1 MTVVK
6 APAKINLQLSVGAK
20 GDDGYHDLATVFQAV
35 SLYDEI
41 NVQEGENGSGIT
53 LRFTGDNPH
62 IANLPTNNKNLAY
75 KAAQLFAQRKKVP
88 LDLIIEIKKQIPIAG
103 GMAGGSAN
111 AAGVLVALDSLYETK
126 MSKDDLVA
134 LARQLGSDVPFSLT
148 GGTAVGTGRGDRLT
162 PALARGTFHWVLAYS
177 SQGLSTPA
185 VYEECDRLRQG
196 FAQRQPRVSEELM
209 HALSSGDPI
218 ALGKSLVNDLQP
230 AACSLK
236 PALKLALSAGMESG
250 AIGALVSG
258 SGPTVAFLAKSEE
271 ASIELAVALSST
283 GAVSQLGRAHSPVG
297 GPRVIEV

>member
-41 NVQEGENGSGIT
+41 KVTPGESGSGIT
-53 LRFTGDNPH
+53 LRFSGDNPH

-75 KAAQLFAQRKKVP
+75 KAAQLFAQRKKVS
-88 LDLIIEIKKQIPIAG
+88 LDLVIEIRKQIPIAG

-126 MSKDDLVA
+126 LTKDELITI
-134 LARQLGSDVPFSLT
+134 ARQLGSDVPFSLT

-196 FAQRQPRVSEELM
+196 FAQRQPRVNEELM

-218 ALGKSLVNDLQP
+218 SLGKSLVNDLQA
-230 AACSLK
+230 AACSLR
-236 PALKLALSAGMESG
+236 PALKLALSAGMDSG

-258 SGPTVAFLAKSEE
+258 SGPTVAFLAKDEE
-271 ASIELAVALSST
+271 AAIDLAVALSST

-297 GPRVIEV
+297 GPKVID

>member
-41 NVQEGENGSGIT
+41 KVTHGENGSGIT
-53 LRFTGDNPH
+53 LRFSGDNPH

-75 KAAQLFAQRKKVP
+75 KAAQLFAQRKKVS
-88 LDLIIEIKKQIPIAG
+88 LDLVIEIRKQIPIAG

-126 MSKDDLVA
+126 MTKDELIII
-134 LARQLGSDVPFSLT
+134 ARQLGSDVPFSLT

-196 FAQRQPRVSEELM
+196 FAQRQPRVNEELM
-209 HALSSGDPI
+209 HALSSGDPVS
-218 ALGKSLVNDLQP
+218 LGKSLVNDLQA
-230 AACSLK
+230 AACSLR
-236 PALKLALSAGMESG
+236 PALKLALSAGMDSG

-258 SGPTVAFLAKSEE
+258 SGPTVAFLAKDEE
-271 ASIELAVALSST
+271 AAIDLAVALSST

-297 GPRVIEV
+297 GPKIID

>member
-41 NVQEGENGSGIT
+41 KVTSGENGSGIT
-53 LRFTGDNPH
+53 LRFSGDNPH

-75 KAAQLFAQRKKVP
+75 KAAQLFAQRKKVS
-88 LDLIIEIKKQIPIAG
+88 LDLVIEIRKQIPIAG

-126 MSKDDLVA
+126 MTKDELIMI
-134 LARQLGSDVPFSLT
+134 ARQLGSDVPFSLT

-196 FAQRQPRVSEELM
+196 FAQRQPRVNEELM
-209 HALSSGDPI
+209 HALSSGDPVS
-218 ALGKSLVNDLQP
+218 LGKSLVNDLQA
-230 AACSLK
+230 AACSLR
-236 PALKLALSAGMESG
+236 PALKLALSAGMDSG

-258 SGPTVAFLAKSEE
+258 SGPTVAFLAKDEE
-271 ASIELAVALSST
+271 AAIDLAVALSST

-297 GPRVIEV
+297 GPKVID

>member
-1 MTVVK
+1 MTTVK

-20 GDDGYHDLATVFQAV
+20 GEDGYHDLATVFQAV
-35 SLYDEI
+35 SIFDEI
-41 NVQEGENGSGIT
+41 TVNPGESGSGII

-88 LDLIIEIKKQIPIAG
+88 LDLVIEIKKRIPIAG

-111 AAGVLVALDSLYETK
+111 AAGVLVALDSMYQTK
-126 MSKDDLVA
+126 TSKEELTEM
-134 LARQLGSDVPFSLT
+134 ARALGSDVPFSLT

-162 PALARGTFHWVLAYS
+162 PALARGTFHWVLAFS

-185 VYEECDRLRQG
+185 VYDECDRLRQG

-218 ALGKSLVNDLQP
+218 SLGKSLINDLQP
-230 AACSLK
+230 AACSLR
-236 PALKLALSAGMESG
+236 PALKLALSAGKDSG
-250 AIGALVSG
+250 AVGALVSG

-271 ASIELAVALSST
+271 AAIDLAVALSST
-283 GAVSQLGRAHSPVG
+283 GAVSQLGRAQSPVG
-297 GPRVIEV
+297 GPKVID

>member
-41 NVQEGENGSGIT
+41 TVTPGESGSGIT
-53 LRFTGDNPH
+53 LRFSGDNPH

-75 KAAQLFAQRKKVP
+75 KAAQLFAQRKKVS
-88 LDLIIEIKKQIPIAG
+88 LDLVIEIRKQIPIAG

-126 MSKDDLVA
+126 MTKDELIMI
-134 LARQLGSDVPFSLT
+134 ARQLGSDVPFSLT

-209 HALSSGDPI
+209 HALSSGDPVS
-218 ALGKSLVNDLQP
+218 LGKSLVNDLQA
-230 AACSLK
+230 AACSLR
-236 PALKLALSAGMESG
+236 PALKLALSAGMDSG

-258 SGPTVAFLAKSEE
+258 SGPTVAFLAKDEE
-271 ASIELAVALSST
+271 AAIDLAVALSST

-297 GPRVIEV
+297 GPKVID

>member
-41 NVQEGENGSGIT
+41 TVTHGENGSGIT
-53 LRFTGDNPH
+53 LRFSGENPH

-75 KAAQLFAQRKKVP
+75 KAAQLFAQRKKVS
-88 LDLIIEIKKQIPIAG
+88 LDLVIEIRKQIPIAG

-126 MSKDDLVA
+126 MTKDELIII
-134 LARQLGSDVPFSLT
+134 ARQLGSDVPFSLT

-196 FAQRQPRVSEELM
+196 FAQRQPRVNEELM
-209 HALSSGDPI
+209 HALSSGDPVS
-218 ALGKSLVNDLQP
+218 LGKSLVNDLQA
-230 AACSLK
+230 AACSLR
-236 PALKLALSAGMESG
+236 PALKLAISAGMDSG

-258 SGPTVAFLAKSEE
+258 SGPTVAFLAKDEE
-271 ASIELAVALSST
+271 AAIDLAVALSST

-297 GPRVIEV
+297 GPKVID

>member
-41 NVQEGENGSGIT
+41 TVTHGENGSGIT
-53 LRFTGDNPH
+53 LRFSGENPH

-75 KAAQLFAQRKKVP
+75 KAAQLFAQRKKVS
-88 LDLIIEIKKQIPIAG
+88 LDLVIEIRKQIPIAG

-126 MSKDDLVA
+126 MTKDELIMI
-134 LARQLGSDVPFSLT
+134 ARQLGSDVPFSLT

-196 FAQRQPRVSEELM
+196 FAQRQPRVNEELM
-209 HALSSGDPI
+209 HALSSGDPVS
-218 ALGKSLVNDLQP
+218 LGKSLVNDLQA
-230 AACSLK
+230 AACSLR
-236 PALKLALSAGMESG
+236 PALKLALSAGMDSG

-258 SGPTVAFLAKSEE
+258 SGPTVAFLAKDEE
-271 ASIELAVALSST
+271 AAIDLAVALSST

-297 GPRVIEV
+297 GPKVID

>member
-41 NVQEGENGSGIT
+41 TVTPGENGSGIT
-53 LRFTGDNPH
+53 LRFSGDNPH

-75 KAAQLFAQRKKVP
+75 KAAQLFAQRKKVS
-88 LDLIIEIKKQIPIAG
+88 LDLVIEIRKQIPIAG

-126 MSKDDLVA
+126 MTKDELIMI
-134 LARQLGSDVPFSLT
+134 ARQLGSDVPFSLT

-196 FAQRQPRVSEELM
+196 FAQRQPRVNEELM
-209 HALSSGDPI
+209 HALSSGDPVS
-218 ALGKSLVNDLQP
+218 LGKSLVNDLQA
-230 AACSLK
+230 AACSLR
-236 PALKLALSAGMESG
+236 PALKLALSAGMDSG

-258 SGPTVAFLAKSEE
+258 SGPTVAFLAKDEE
-271 ASIELAVALSST
+271 AAIDLAVALSST

-297 GPRVIEV
+297 GPKVID

>member
-41 NVQEGENGSGIT
+41 TVTAGENGSGIT
-53 LRFTGDNPH
+53 LRFSGENPH
-62 IANLPTNNKNLAY
+62 IANLPTNTKNLAY
-75 KAAQLFAQRKKVP
+75 KAAQLFAQRKKVS
-88 LDLIIEIKKQIPIAG
+88 LDLVIEIRKQIPIAG

-126 MSKDDLVA
+126 MTKDELIMI
-134 LARQLGSDVPFSLT
+134 ARQLGSDVPFSLT

-209 HALSSGDPI
+209 HALSSGDPVS
-218 ALGKSLVNDLQP
+218 LGKSLVNDLQA
-230 AACSLK
+230 AACSLR
-236 PALKLALSAGMESG
+236 PALKLALSAGMDSG

-258 SGPTVAFLAKSEE
+258 SGPTVAFLAKDEE
-271 ASIELAVALSST
+271 AAIDLAVALSST

-297 GPRVIEV
+297 GPKVID

>member
-35 SLYDEI
+35 SLFDEI
-41 NVQEGENGSGIT
+41 SVTNGESGSGIT
-53 LRFTGDNPH
+53 LKFTGDNPH

-88 LDLIIEIKKQIPIAG
+88 LDLVIEIRKQIPIAG

-126 MSKDDLVA
+126 MTKDELISI
-134 LARQLGSDVPFSLT
+134 ARQLGSDVPFSLT

-196 FAQRQPRVSEELM
+196 FAQRQPRVNEELM
-209 HALSSGDPI
+209 HALSSGDPVS
-218 ALGKSLVNDLQP
+218 LGKSLVNDLQA
-230 AACSLK
+230 AACSLR
-236 PALKLALSAGMESG
+236 PALKLAISAGMDSG

-258 SGPTVAFLAKSEE
+258 SGPTVAFLAKDED
-271 ASIELAVALSST
+271 AAIDLAVALSST

-297 GPRVIEV
+297 GPKVID

>member
-41 NVQEGENGSGIT
+41 AVTPGESGSGIT
-53 LRFTGDNPH
+53 LRFSGENPH

-75 KAAQLFAQRKKVP
+75 KAAQLFAQRKKVS
-88 LDLIIEIKKQIPIAG
+88 LDLVIEIRKQIPIAG

-126 MSKDDLVA
+126 MTKDELITI
-134 LARQLGSDVPFSLT
+134 ARQLGSDVPFSLT

-196 FAQRQPRVSEELM
+196 FAQRQPLVSEELM
-209 HALSSGDPI
+209 HALSSGDPVS
-218 ALGKSLVNDLQP
+218 LGKSLVNDLQA
-230 AACSLK
+230 AACSLR
-236 PALKLALSAGMESG
+236 PALKLALSAGMDSG

-258 SGPTVAFLAKSEE
+258 SGPTVAFLAKDEE
-271 ASIELAVALSST
+271 AAIDLAVALSST

-297 GPRVIEV
+297 GPKVID

>member
-41 NVQEGENGSGIT
+41 KVTPGESGSGIT
-53 LRFTGDNPH
+53 LRFSGDNPH

-75 KAAQLFAQRKKVP
+75 KAAQLFAQRKKVS
-88 LDLIIEIKKQIPIAG
+88 LDLVIEIRKQIPIAG

-126 MSKDDLVA
+126 MTKDELIMI
-134 LARQLGSDVPFSLT
+134 ARQLGSDVPFSLT

-196 FAQRQPRVSEELM
+196 FAQRQPRVNEELM

-218 ALGKSLVNDLQP
+218 SLGKSLVNDLQA
-230 AACSLK
+230 AACSLR
-236 PALKLALSAGMESG
+236 PALKLALSAGMDSG

-258 SGPTVAFLAKSEE
+258 SGPTVAFLAKDEE
-271 ASIELAVALSST
+271 AAIDLAVALSST

-297 GPRVIEV
+297 GPKVID

>member
-41 NVQEGENGSGIT
+41 KVTHGENGSGIT
-53 LRFTGDNPH
+53 LRFSGDNPH

-75 KAAQLFAQRKKVP
+75 KAAQLFAQRKKVS
-88 LDLIIEIKKQIPIAG
+88 LDLVIEIRKQIPIAG

-126 MSKDDLVA
+126 MTKDELITF
-134 LARQLGSDVPFSLT
+134 ARQLGSDVPFSLT

-196 FAQRQPRVSEELM
+196 FAQRQPRVNEELM

-218 ALGKSLVNDLQP
+218 SLGKSLVNDLQA
-230 AACSLK
+230 AACSLR
-236 PALKLALSAGMESG
+236 PALKLALSAGMDSG

-258 SGPTVAFLAKSEE
+258 SGPTVAFLAKDEE
-271 ASIELAVALSST
+271 AAIDLAVALSST

-297 GPRVIEV
+297 GPKVID

>member
-35 SLYDEI
+35 SLFDEI
-41 NVQEGENGSGIT
+41 KVTPGENGSGIS
-53 LRFTGDNPH
+53 LRFSGDNPH

-88 LDLIIEIKKQIPIAG
+88 LDLVIEIRKQIPIAG

-126 MSKDDLVA
+126 MTKDELISI
-134 LARQLGSDVPFSLT
+134 ARQLGSDVPFSLT

-196 FAQRQPRVSEELM
+196 FAQRQPRVNEELM
-209 HALSSGDPI
+209 HALSSGDPVS
-218 ALGKSLVNDLQP
+218 LGKSLVNDLQA
-230 AACSLK
+230 AACSLR
-236 PALKLALSAGMESG
+236 PALKLAISAGMDSG

-258 SGPTVAFLAKSEE
+258 SGPTVAFLAKDEE
-271 ASIELAVALSST
+271 AAIDLAVALSST

-297 GPRVIEV
+297 GPKVID

>member
-41 NVQEGENGSGIT
+41 KVTPGESGSGIT
-53 LRFTGDNPH
+53 LRFSGDNPH

-75 KAAQLFAQRKKVP
+75 KAAQLFAQRKKVS
-88 LDLIIEIKKQIPIAG
+88 LDLVIEIRKQIPIAG

-126 MSKDDLVA
+126 MTKDELIMI
-134 LARQLGSDVPFSLT
+134 ARQLGSDVPFSLT

-209 HALSSGDPI
+209 HALSSGDPVS
-218 ALGKSLVNDLQP
+218 LGKSLVNDLQA
-230 AACSLK
+230 AACSLR
-236 PALKLALSAGMESG
+236 PALKLALSAGMDSG

-258 SGPTVAFLAKSEE
+258 SGPTVAFLAKDEE
-271 ASIELAVALSST
+271 AAIDLAVALSST

-297 GPRVIEV
+297 GPKVID

>member
-1 MTVVK
+1 MTLVK

-41 NVQEGENGSGIT
+41 HISHGESDSGIS
-53 LRFTGDNPH
+53 LRFTGENPH
-62 IANLPTNNKNLAY
+62 LANLPTNNKNLAY
-75 KAAQLFAQRKKVP
+75 KAAQLFAQRKKVS

-103 GMAGGSAN
+103 GMAGGSAD
-111 AAGVLVALDSLYETK
+111 AAGVLIALDSLYETK
-126 MSKDDLVA
+126 MSKDELVSI
-134 LARQLGSDVPFSLT
+134 ARQLGSDVPFSLT
-148 GGTAVGTGRGDRLT
+148 GGTAVGTGRGDQLT

-196 FAQRQPRVSEELM
+196 FAERQPRVNEELM
-209 HALSSGDPI
+209 HALSSGDPV
-218 ALGKSLVNDLQP
+218 ALGKALVNDLQP
-230 AACSLK
+230 AACSLR
-236 PALKLALSAGMESG
+236 PALKLALSAGMDSG
-250 AIGALVSG
+250 AIGAIVSG

-271 ASIELAVALSST
+271 ASIDLAVALSST

-297 GPRVIEV
+297 GPKVID

>member
-41 NVQEGENGSGIT
+41 KVTHGESGSGIT
-53 LRFTGDNPH
+53 LRFSGDNPH

-75 KAAQLFAQRKKVP
+75 KAAQLFAQRKKVS
-88 LDLIIEIKKQIPIAG
+88 LDLVIEIRKQIPIAG

-126 MSKDDLVA
+126 MTKDELITI
-134 LARQLGSDVPFSLT
+134 ARQLGSDVPFSLT

-209 HALSSGDPI
+209 HALSSGDPVS
-218 ALGKSLVNDLQP
+218 LGKSLVNDLQA
-230 AACSLK
+230 AACSLR
-236 PALKLALSAGMESG
+236 PALKLALSAGMDSG

-258 SGPTVAFLAKSEE
+258 SGPTVAFLAKDEE
-271 ASIELAVALSST
+271 AAIDLAVALSST

-297 GPRVIEV
+297 GPKVID

>member
-41 NVQEGENGSGIT
+41 TVTHGESGSGIT
-53 LRFTGDNPH
+53 LRFSGENPH

-75 KAAQLFAQRKKVP
+75 KAAQLFAQRKKVS
-88 LDLIIEIKKQIPIAG
+88 LDLVIEIRKQIPIAG

-126 MSKDDLVA
+126 MTKDELITI
-134 LARQLGSDVPFSLT
+134 ARQLGSDVPFSLT

-196 FAQRQPRVSEELM
+196 FAQRQPLVSEELM
-209 HALSSGDPI
+209 HALSSGDPVS
-218 ALGKSLVNDLQP
+218 LGKSLVNDLQA
-230 AACSLK
+230 AACSLR
-236 PALKLALSAGMESG
+236 PALKLALSAGMDSG

-258 SGPTVAFLAKSEE
+258 SGPTVAFLAKDEE
-271 ASIELAVALSST
+271 AAIDLAVALSST

-297 GPRVIEV
+297 GPKVID

>member
-41 NVQEGENGSGIT
+41 KVTPGENGSGVT
-53 LRFTGDNPH
+53 LRFSGENPH

-75 KAAQLFAQRKKVP
+75 KAAQLFAQRKKVS
-88 LDLIIEIKKQIPIAG
+88 LDLVIEIRKQIPIAG

-126 MSKDDLVA
+126 MTKDELIMI
-134 LARQLGSDVPFSLT
+134 ARQLGSDVPFSLT

-196 FAQRQPRVSEELM
+196 FAQRQPRVNEELM
-209 HALSSGDPI
+209 HALSSGDPVS
-218 ALGKSLVNDLQP
+218 LGKSLVNDLQA
-230 AACSLK
+230 AACSLR
-236 PALKLALSAGMESG
+236 PALKLALSAGMDSG

-258 SGPTVAFLAKSEE
+258 SGPTVAFLAKDEE
-271 ASIELAVALSST
+271 AAIDLAVALSST

-297 GPRVIEV
+297 GPKVID

>member
-41 NVQEGENGSGIT
+41 KVTPGENGSGIT
-53 LRFTGDNPH
+53 LRFSGENPH

-75 KAAQLFAQRKKVP
+75 KAAQLFAQRKKVS
-88 LDLIIEIKKQIPIAG
+88 LDLVIEIRKQIPIAG

-126 MSKDDLVA
+126 MTKDELIMI
-134 LARQLGSDVPFSLT
+134 ARQLGSDVPFSLT

-209 HALSSGDPI
+209 HALSCGDPVS
-218 ALGKSLVNDLQP
+218 LGKSLVNDLQA
-230 AACSLK
+230 AACSLR
-236 PALKLALSAGMESG
+236 PALKLALSAGMDSG

-258 SGPTVAFLAKSEE
+258 SGPTVAFLAKDEE
-271 ASIELAVALSST
+271 AAIDLAVALSST

-297 GPRVIEV
+297 GPKVID

>member
-41 NVQEGENGSGIT
+41 AVTPGESGSGIT
-53 LRFTGDNPH
+53 LRFSGENPH

-75 KAAQLFAQRKKVP
+75 KAAQLFAQRKKVS
-88 LDLIIEIKKQIPIAG
+88 LDLVIEIRKQIPIAG

-126 MSKDDLVA
+126 MTKDELITI
-134 LARQLGSDVPFSLT
+134 ARQLGSDVPFSLT

-196 FAQRQPRVSEELM
+196 FAQRQPRVNEELM
-209 HALSSGDPI
+209 HALSSGDPVS
-218 ALGKSLVNDLQP
+218 LGKSLVNDLQA
-230 AACSLK
+230 AACSLR
-236 PALKLALSAGMESG
+236 PALKLALSAGMDSG

-258 SGPTVAFLAKSEE
+258 SGPTVAFLAKDEE
-271 ASIELAVALSST
+271 AAIDLAVALSST

-297 GPRVIEV
+297 GPKVID

>member
-41 NVQEGENGSGIT
+41 KVTHGKNGSGIT
-53 LRFTGDNPH
+53 LRFSGDNPH

-75 KAAQLFAQRKKVP
+75 KAAQLFAQRKKVS
-88 LDLIIEIKKQIPIAG
+88 LDLVIEIRKQIPIAG

-126 MSKDDLVA
+126 MTKDELITI
-134 LARQLGSDVPFSLT
+134 ARQLGSDVPFSLT

-196 FAQRQPRVSEELM
+196 FAQRQPRVNEELM

-218 ALGKSLVNDLQP
+218 SLGKSLVNDLQA
-230 AACSLK
+230 AACSLR
-236 PALKLALSAGMESG
+236 PALKLALSAGMDSG

-258 SGPTVAFLAKSEE
+258 SGPTVAFLAKDEE
-271 ASIELAVALSST
+271 AAIDLAVALSST

-297 GPRVIEV
+297 GPKVID

>member
-20 GDDGYHDLATVFQAV
+20 GEDGYHDLATVFQAV

-41 NVQEGENGSGIT
+41 KVLPGESGSGIT
-53 LRFTGDNPH
+53 LRFTGENPH

-75 KAAQLFAQRKKVP
+75 KAAQLFAQRKKVS
-88 LDLIIEIKKQIPIAG
+88 LDLVIEIKKQIPIAG

-111 AAGVLVALDSLYETK
+111 AAGVLVALDSLYETR
-126 MSKDDLVA
+126 MSKDDLLA

-209 HALSSGDPI
+209 HALSSGDPS
-218 ALGKSLVNDLQP
+218 ALGKSLVNDLQA
-230 AACSLK
+230 AACSLR
-236 PALKLALSAGMESG
+236 PALKLALSAGMDSG
-250 AIGALVSG
+250 AIGA
-258 SGPTVAFLAKSEE
+258 
-271 ASIELAVALSST
+271 
-283 GAVSQLGRAHSPVG
+283 
-297 GPRVIEV
+297 

>member
-41 NVQEGENGSGIT
+41 KVTHGENGSGIT
-53 LRFTGDNPH
+53 LRFSGDNPH

-75 KAAQLFAQRKKVP
+75 KAAQLFAQRKKVS
-88 LDLIIEIKKQIPIAG
+88 LDLVIEIRKQIPIAG

-126 MSKDDLVA
+126 MTKDELIMI
-134 LARQLGSDVPFSLT
+134 ARQLGSDVPFSLT

-196 FAQRQPRVSEELM
+196 FAQRQPRVNEELM
-209 HALSSGDPI
+209 HALSSGDPVS
-218 ALGKSLVNDLQP
+218 LGKSLVNDLQA
-230 AACSLK
+230 AACSLR
-236 PALKLALSAGMESG
+236 PALKLALSAGMDSG

-258 SGPTVAFLAKSEE
+258 SGPTVAFLAKDEE
-271 ASIELAVALSST
+271 AAIDLAVALSST

-297 GPRVIEV
+297 GPKVID

>member
-35 SLYDEI
+35 SLFDEI
-41 NVQEGENGSGIT
+41 TVTHGENGSGIT
-53 LRFTGDNPH
+53 LRFSGENPH

-75 KAAQLFAQRKKVP
+75 KAAQLFAQRKKVS
-88 LDLIIEIKKQIPIAG
+88 LDLVIEIRKQIPIAG

-126 MSKDDLVA
+126 MTKDELIMI
-134 LARQLGSDVPFSLT
+134 ARQLGSDVPFSLT

-196 FAQRQPRVSEELM
+196 FAQRQPRVNEELM
-209 HALSSGDPI
+209 HALSSGDPVS
-218 ALGKSLVNDLQP
+218 LGKSLVNDLQA
-230 AACSLK
+230 AACSLR
-236 PALKLALSAGMESG
+236 PALKLALSAGMDSG

-258 SGPTVAFLAKSEE
+258 SGPTVAFLAKDEE
-271 ASIELAVALSST
+271 AAIDLAVALSST

-297 GPRVIEV
+297 GPKVID

>member
-41 NVQEGENGSGIT
+41 KVTPGENGSGIT
-53 LRFTGDNPH
+53 LRFSGDNPH

-75 KAAQLFAQRKKVP
+75 KAAQLFAQRKKVS
-88 LDLIIEIKKQIPIAG
+88 LDLVIEIRKQIPIAG

-126 MSKDDLVA
+126 MTKDELIMI
-134 LARQLGSDVPFSLT
+134 ARQLGSDVPFSLT

-196 FAQRQPRVSEELM
+196 FAQRQPRVNEELM
-209 HALSSGDPI
+209 HALSSGDPVS
-218 ALGKSLVNDLQP
+218 LGKSLVNDLQA
-230 AACSLK
+230 AACSLR
-236 PALKLALSAGMESG
+236 PALKLALSAGMDSG

-258 SGPTVAFLAKSEE
+258 SGPTVAFLAKDEE
-271 ASIELAVALSST
+271 AAIDLAVALSST

-297 GPRVIEV
+297 GPKVID

>member
-1 MTVVK
+1 MVFVK

-35 SLYDEI
+35 SLFDEI
-41 NVQEGENGSGIT
+41 KVSTGESGSGIL
-53 LRFTGDNPH
+53 LRFTGENPR
-62 IANLPTNNKNLAY
+62 ISNLPTNNKNLAY

-88 LDLIIEIKKQIPIAG
+88 LDLVIEIKKQIPIAG

-111 AAGVLVALDSLYETK
+111 AAGVLVALDALYETK
-126 MSKDDLVA
+126 MSKDELITI
-134 LARQLGSDVPFSLT
+134 ARQLGSDVPFSLT

-209 HALSSGDPI
+209 HALSSGDPVT
-218 ALGKSLVNDLQP
+218 LGKSLVNDLQA
-230 AACSLK
+230 AACSLR
-236 PALKLALSAGMESG
+236 PALKLALSAGMDSG

-258 SGPTVAFLAKSEE
+258 SGPTVAFLAKSDE
-271 ASIELAVALSST
+271 AAIDLAVALSST

-297 GPRVIEV
+297 GPKVIE